1 MCVYAEELFD
11 TIFNMGYGSLQSCP
25 WVRGLNI
32 HRCKEKEIQRVKKNL
47 GMHDICIT
55 NLCHRHTPC
64 VPANRFNS
72 TSYFV

>member
-1 MCVYAEELFD
+1 MCMQRNCLTPFL
-11 TIFNMGYGSLQSCP
+11 IWGMGRYNHP